1 MSLQKQTNQ
10 KIQNQDAL
18 TNERIKINA
27 VEIPVLTTTF
37 LAENENS
44 TVNNPSKRHT
54 SVSNLSKKLPNSS
67 ADAVGWSDEELEAS
81 FIAYQE
87 MQTKVRNKDTFTKT
101 SYYKELSDRFDRTT
115 KAFEFRMQNISF
127 VLSLMGRPWL
137 QGLKPA
143 KNVGAHIAA
152 KIEAIIHKIEG
163 NQFPLVTT
171 FEIETK
177 LEMAKNDLALP
188 PGQSSPHKIISAI
201 TQISRDP
208 KVKAWVLK
216 NSGNS
221 CEVCKKDA
229 PFFSN
234 DGTPFL
240 EVHHLRRLAD
250 GGTDTITNVV
260 AVCPNC
266 HRELHFGAKNN
277 ELLKNL
283 YRTINRLIAEN

>member
-177 LEMAKNDLALP
+177 LEMANNN
-188 PGQSSPHKIISAI
+188 
-201 TQISRDP
+201 
-208 KVKAWVLK
+208 LK
-216 NSGNS
+216 
-221 CEVCKKDA
+221 
-229 PFFSN
+229 
-234 DGTPFL
+234 
-240 EVHHLRRLAD
+240 
-250 GGTDTITNVV
+250 
-260 AVCPNC
+260 
-266 HRELHFGAKNN
+266 
-277 ELLKNL
+277 
-283 YRTINRLIAEN
+283 